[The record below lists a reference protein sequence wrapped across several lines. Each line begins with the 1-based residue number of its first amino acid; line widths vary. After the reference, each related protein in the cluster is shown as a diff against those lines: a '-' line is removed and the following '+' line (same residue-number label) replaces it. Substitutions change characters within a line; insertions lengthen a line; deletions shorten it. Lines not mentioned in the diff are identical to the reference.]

1 MATNDREQMV
11 KPDFMSEEDWEGLKN
26 ATASLERIRGD
37 AKADVARYLA
47 NPEGWSTGKGSP
59 SGLPTL
65 LLTMVG
71 RKSGKEHTTPWCS
84 CRTVTTWWSSPR
96 WQVTTLP
103 PPGISM

>member
-59 SGLPTL
+59 VSSDSSTCSSVPW
-65 LLTMVG
+65 
-71 RKSGKEHTTPWCS
+71 STTAS
-84 CRTVTTWWSSPR
+84 AGTRSR
-96 WQVTTLP
+96 AR
-103 PPGISM
+103 